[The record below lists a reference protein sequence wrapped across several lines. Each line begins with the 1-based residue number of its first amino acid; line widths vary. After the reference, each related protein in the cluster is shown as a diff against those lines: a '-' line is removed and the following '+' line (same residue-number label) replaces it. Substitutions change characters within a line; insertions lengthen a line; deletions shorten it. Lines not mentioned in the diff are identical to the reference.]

1 MLKSSGNETLNL
13 GSQRQSNKILSSDQ
27 DADGKVNNRFSS
39 SKADIIE
46 QDKEESFER
55 TTEPNEKN

>member
-1 MLKSSGNETLNL
+1 MLKSGGNETLNL

-46 QDKEESFER
+46 QDREESFEHK
-55 TTEPNEKN
+55 TEPNEKL